1 MNVKIK
7 LVSMPGHQPSGFDEF
22 GNAVLNLDSGT
33 TVSQMMGQ
41 LNLSNLESYM
51 VLVNGETVPPS
62 EHTSYQMK
70 DGDEAAIFPPMEG
83 G

>member
-1 MNVKIK
+1 MKVKIK

-22 GNAVLNLDSGT
+22 GNAVLNLDDNTSVVGLL
-33 TVSQMMGQ
+33 SQ
-41 LNLSNLESYM
+41 LNLSKLETYM
-51 VLVNGETVPPS
+51 VLVNGDTVPPS
-62 EHTSYQMK
+62 EHGTYIFS

>member
-1 MNVKIK
+1 MKIKVK
-7 LVSMPGHQPSGFDEF
+7 LVSMPGHQPTGFDEF
-22 GNAVLNLDSGT
+22 GNATLQMEDNTS
-33 TVSQMMGQ
+33 VSALLSQ
-41 LNLSNLESYM
+41 LKLSDLESYM

-62 EHTSYQMK
+62 EHATRPLI